1 VKIAFIYDAVY
12 PWVKGGVEKR
22 IYELSKRLAKRHEV
36 HVFGFGWWGKEDL
49 DFEGFRL
56 RSVCKPAR
64 LYQGGRRSIA
74 AALKFSLNL
83 IPKILKEKFDVLDCQ
98 AFPYFSF
105 FPSKFHE
112 LLRKSKLFVT
122 WHEFW
127 GDYWFEYLGS
137 MGIFGKIVERA
148 VARGSRRNIAVS
160 KTVARHLESMGISC
174 SVIPN
179 GVSIEEIERCRAS
192 EISSDVIFV
201 GRLIKE
207 KNLKLLLRSLS
218 ILKDRGYELDCTI
231 IGEGPK
237 RDAVEKEAKELR
249 IDVRMEN
256 FLRYEEMIG
265 RLKASKVLAFPS
277 IREGFGISVLE
288 ANACGIP
295 AVVVRSDKNAASE
308 LIVEGKNGF
317 LSSNDAKEFAEKLVL
332 AIENSKKMRK
342 FCIEFA
348 REFDWDLIAE
358 RLEVLYGS

>member
-1 VKIAFIYDAVY
+1 
-12 PWVKGGVEKR
+12 
-22 IYELSKRLAKRHEV
+22 
-36 HVFGFGWWGKEDL
+36 
-49 DFEGFRL
+49 
-56 RSVCKPAR
+56 
-64 LYQGGRRSIA
+64 
-74 AALKFSLNL
+74 
-83 IPKILKEKFDVLDCQ
+83 
-98 AFPYFSF
+98 
-105 FPSKFHE
+105 
-112 LLRKSKLFVT
+112 
-122 WHEFW
+122 
-127 GDYWFEYLGS
+127 

-160 KTVARHLESMGISC
+160 KTVARDLESMGISC

-277 IREGFGISVLE
+277 LREGFGISVLE

-317 LSSNDAKEFAEKLVL
+317 LSSHNAREFAEKPVL

-348 REFDWDLIAE
+348 
-358 RLEVLYGS
+358 